1 MHQVQIFEDLLFQ
14 SSRYWR
20 CSRRIE
26 RWRQRQSQYCW
37 DQQKSVRI
45 LLYVSSDLSDDQN
58 NLLWRQ
64 CKHIKE
70 VWIKQT
76 FLTTLASHCHWSTP
90 SYRWPSPPSQPCL
103 PPSTSPSPSFAG
115 VLAPP
120 CLCRLLCPVKKK
132 MTTWVDHGPGMET
145 IESHNWLSS
154 TFWQNCSVRFSTVA
168 ALPPRNPSFRT
179 LRNISRYFSRM
190 ALHVFTWKSVNLD
203 VKKSPELAERTC
215 KPWACQSNT
224 PQQGFCQ
231 SLPLA
236 SLPDGSA
243 NTVEQNL

>member
-64 CKHIKE
+64 CKHVKE

-90 SYRWPSPPSQPCL
+90 SYRWPSPPSRPCL

-120 CLCRLLCPVKKK
+120 CLCRLLCPVKKR
-132 MTTWVDHGPGMET
+132 WPHGLIMGLGWKQSSHT
-145 IESHNWLSS
+145 IDSVQPFGKTVLWGFPRWPLFLHEILLSG
-154 TFWQNCSVRFSTVA
+154 RFVT
-168 ALPPRNPSFRT
+168 
-179 LRNISRYFSRM
+179 
-190 ALHVFTWKSVNLD
+190 
-203 VKKSPELAERTC
+203 
-215 KPWACQSNT
+215 
-224 PQQGFCQ
+224 
-231 SLPLA
+231 
-236 SLPDGSA
+236 
-243 NTVEQNL
+243 